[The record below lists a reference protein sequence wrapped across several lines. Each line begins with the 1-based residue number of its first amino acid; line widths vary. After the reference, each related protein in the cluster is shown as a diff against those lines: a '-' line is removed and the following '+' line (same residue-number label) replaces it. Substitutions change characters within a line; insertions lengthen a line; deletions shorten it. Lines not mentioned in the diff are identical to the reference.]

1 MRALVREARVDEW
14 EAGFGEKSRL
24 KALLDHFSAIKDPRP
39 SHKVAYPLSEVL
51 LLAVC
56 GTIADCDSYEAI
68 GLWGDRHLDFLRR
81 FLPYHHGVPTGR
93 WLTLLMNRI
102 DPALFSACF
111 TDWVRSCWPDRPEL
125 VAIDGKTSR
134 RSHDRSAGEPPLHL
148 VSAFATT
155 SRLVLGQEA
164 VADKSN
170 EITAIPLLLERL
182 AEGGGLKGAVV
193 TIDAI
198 ACNGTIAK
206 AIRDAGAD
214 YLLAVKANQPT
225 LRNEIEELFADAP
238 AASLERTETDTDK
251 GHGRIEQRTVTLAR
265 EVDWLSGERRFPGEL
280 RLPDVAAII
289 KVDSKAELKDR
300 CRFETRYYIT
310 SAKFGAEAAAQAVR
324 GHWGI
329 ENQLHWV
336 LDVVFGDDQSRL
348 RKGHGAKNMAV
359 VRHFA
364 INHVRI
370 APDPAKPERS
380 GLRRKTNKP
389 PAPNSTSIRLRRKC
403 AGWDTQYL
411 LAILH
416 VKLR

>member
-1 MRALVREARVDEW
+1 MRALIEEARVEEW

-24 KALLDHFSAIKDPRP
+24 KALLDHFAVIEDPRP

-51 LLAVC
+51 LLVVC
-56 GTIADCDSYEAI
+56 GTIADCDGYEAI
-68 GLWGDRHLDFLRR
+68 GLWGDQHLDFLRR
-81 FLPYHHGVPTGR
+81 FLPYYHGVPTGR

-111 TDWVRSCWPDRPEL
+111 TDWVRACWPDRPEL

-134 RSHDRSAGEPPLHL
+134 RSHDRQAGEPPLHL

-164 VADKSN
+164 VAEKSN

-225 LRNEIEELFADAP
+225 LRQEIEELFAQAP
-238 AASLERTETDTDK
+238 QGSLERTETETDK

-265 EVDWLSGERRFPGEL
+265 EVDWLNGQRRFPGEL

-310 SAKFGAEAAAQAVR
+310 SARFGAEAAAQAVR

-364 INHVRI
+364 INHVRS
-370 APDPAKPERS
+370 APDPANPQRS

-389 PAPNSTSIRLRRKC
+389 PAPKSTSIRLRRKC

-411 LAILH
+411 LAVLDAKI
-416 VKLR
+416 R